1 MVRINIKAVV
11 LGFLATIA
19 LDTLVSVALLA
30 VLGGDIFAE
39 GKSEQQIMD
48 AIRATTTTMPY
59 LMYSF
64 VPGSMT
70 TVVGA
75 YLAAR
80 IAKTYPYFN
89 ALGVG
94 VLGAVWG
101 LLYWSDLPL
110 WFNLL
115 ALVLVVPT
123 ALVGAWV
130 YVRFSRRRGS

>member
-19 LDTLVSVALLA
+19 LDAVVNVALLA
-30 VLGGDIFAE
+30 LFGREIFAE
-39 GKSEQQIMD
+39 GRSEQEIKD
-48 AIRATTTTMPY
+48 ALRTTMTTVPY

-64 VPGSMT
+64 IPGSMT

-94 VLGAVWG
+94 VLGAAWG
-101 LLYWSDLPL
+101 LL
-110 WFNLL
+110 
-115 ALVLVVPT
+115 
-123 ALVGAWV
+123 AW
-130 YVRFSRRRGS
+130 